1 MLAKLDASSS
11 FVINA
16 NRLQTWCITL
26 LSYNLAKSLG
36 FLVFSYLEEAYISP
50 SCFVTDIEVFGEFWV
65 EEDNFVSF
73 HLLLL

>member
-36 FLVFSYLEEAYISP
+36 FLVFSYLEEAYINPSP
-50 SCFVTDIEVFGEFWV
+50 FVIDIDFFGEATV
-65 EEDNFVSF
+65 GE
-73 HLLLL
+73 

>member
-36 FLVFSYLEEAYISP
+36 FLVFSYLEEAYINPSP
-50 SCFVTDIEVFGEFWV
+50 FVINIEFLVKQQWES
-65 EEDNFVSF
+65 NFVS
-73 HLLLL
+73 LLLL